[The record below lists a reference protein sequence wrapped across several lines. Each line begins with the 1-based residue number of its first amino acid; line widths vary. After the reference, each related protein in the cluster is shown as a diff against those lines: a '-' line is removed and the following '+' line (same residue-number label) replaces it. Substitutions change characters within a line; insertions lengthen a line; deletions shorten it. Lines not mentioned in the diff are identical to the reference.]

1 MDWSHEQLGDMS
13 DKVVVVTGGNSGLGL
28 ECVKVLSAH
37 GAQVV
42 MASRNAGKADAAI
55 EEISAI
61 QPDAR
66 ITHMLLDL
74 ADLGVVREF
83 CDEFVNRFEKLDVLM
98 NNAGVMAIPRSQTAD
113 GFEQQFGSNHLGHF
127 ALTGRLLPMLLAT
140 PRSRVVSVTS
150 MAANGGKIRFDD
162 LMGTRRYRRWTAYGQ
177 SKLANMLFGRELQRR
192 LAESG
197 SHTISVL
204 AHPGFSTTNLSKGP
218 LQGASPV
225 MALVEKTVQLICQPP
240 ADGAL
245 PQLYAATEAGVRGD
259 DYFGPSGIAQIQ
271 GTPRRVSYPKSGR
284 DLEAAERLWNT
295 SAELTGVDFASLC
308 C

>member
-13 DKVVVVTGGNSGLGL
+13 DKVVVVTGGNSGLGF
-28 ECVKVLSAH
+28 ECVKIFSAH

-42 MASRNAGKADAAI
+42 MASRNAGKAAAAI

-83 CDEFVNRFEKLDVLM
+83 CDKFLNRFEQLDVLM
-98 NNAGVMAIPRSQTAD
+98 NNAGVMAIPQSQTAD

-150 MAANGGKIRFDD
+150 MAANGGQIRFED
-162 LMGTRRYRRWTAYGQ
+162 LMGTRRYGRWTAYGQ

-259 DYFGPSGIAQIQ
+259 DYFGPSGI
-271 GTPRRVSYPKSGR
+271 
-284 DLEAAERLWNT
+284 L
-295 SAELTGVDFASLC
+295 
-308 C
+308 

>member
-1 MDWSHEQLGDMS
+1 MDWSHEQLADMS
-13 DKVVVVTGGNSGLGL
+13 DKVVVVTGGNSGLGF
-28 ECVKVLSAH
+28 ECVKVFSAH

-42 MASRNAGKADAAI
+42 MASRNADKADAAI

-66 ITHMLLDL
+66 ITPMLLDL

-83 CDEFVNRFEKLDVLM
+83 CDKFVNRFEKLDVLM
-98 NNAGVMAIPRSQTAD
+98 NNAGVMAIPQSQTSD
-113 GFEQQFGSNHLGHF
+113 GFERQFGSNHLGHF

-150 MAANGGKIRFDD
+150 MAANGSQIRFED
-162 LMGTRRYRRWTAYGQ
+162 LMGTRRYGRWTAYRQ

-192 LAESG
+192 LSESG
-197 SHTISVL
+197 SDTISVV
-204 AHPGFSTTNLSKGP
+204 AHPGFSNSNLSKGP

-225 MALVEKTVQLICQPP
+225 MALVEKTVKLICQPQ

-245 PQLYAATEAGVRGD
+245 PQLYAATEADVRGD
-259 DYFGPSGIAQIQ
+259 DYFGPSRVFQMRGA
-271 GTPRRVSYPKSGR
+271 PRRVSYPKSGR
-284 DLEAAERLWNT
+284 DLDAAETLWKT
-295 SAELTGVDFASLC
+295 SAELTGVHFASLRA
-308 C
+308 